1 MSLALREGPVRPAG
15 VGRGHE
21 THVMMG
27 QPGDPGQTW
36 LPVVVTVCWLLV
48 TENNLSYLKQ
58 KGDSI
63 RRIQRYLRELWNY
76 KQPGLRKGRVK
87 ESPGT
92 AAAVDGG
99 PSP

>member
-1 MSLALREGPVRPAG
+1 MRPAG

-36 LPVVVTVCWLLV
+36 LPVVVTVCWLQV
-48 TENNLSYLKQ
+48 TENTLSYLKQ

-76 KQPGLRKGRVK
+76 R
-87 ESPGT
+87 T
-92 AAAVDGG
+92 ARPQEGKSQGKSWDCSG
-99 PSP
+99 S